1 MAAGGYSNMAAVGN
15 SKSILLS
22 PKHSLVIFTFKVVE
36 GNNIL
41 KPISEA
47 SQYDLFTNTEL

>member
-22 PKHSLVIFTFKVVE
+22 PKHSLVIFTFKVGE
-36 GNNIL
+36 GNIL
-41 KPISEA
+41 A
-47 SQYDLFTNTEL
+47 AF